1 MFFCMEQFI
10 KMNKPALH
18 QKEGSIFTTAIIYHQ
33 KDYTMKSLIS
43 FAALLFITQLSFA
56 QRIDYKK
63 QGAPMPP
70 FLIEKTTG
78 GNFTDA
84 QLAAGKPVMIMIF
97 SPECDHCEHM
107 IDSLKSIEALFK
119 TTQVVLVAEERN
131 KERMPEFALKHK
143 LIQDRLFKNLGTN
156 RGELIAAVYTQKV
169 LPQILFYDSHHKLVK
184 IFDGNYALQEL
195 KPYIQ

>member
-1 MFFCMEQFI
+1 
-10 KMNKPALH
+10 
-18 QKEGSIFTTAIIYHQ
+18 
-33 KDYTMKSLIS
+33 MKLLIS
-43 FAALLFITQLSFA
+43 FTALLLTIQLSFA
-56 QRIDYKK
+56 QGIDYKR
-63 QGAPMPP
+63 QGAPIPP

-78 GNFTDA
+78 GSFTDA

-97 SPECDHCEHM
+97 SPECDHCEHL

-131 KERMPEFALKHK
+131 KQYLPEFALKHK

-184 IFDGNYALQEL
+184 IFDGNYALEAL